1 VSSRKLLRKNLQCKS
16 FKWFLTEVYPEQ
28 FIPSD
33 AVASGEIRN
42 VLAGFCVD
50 GGTNHHDHHKP
61 VIGYPCHSQG
71 GNQLFLL
78 SELGEIRRDDGC
90 LDYPG
95 GINDANKD
103 DKVIVY
109 PCHGLKENQLW
120 QYKEVYIML
129 IITLLNKTYEII
141 FPFENNQIYH
151 PISNLCMSLSD
162 DSKHIRM
169 SQCDENNQR
178 SKWSWKRKPL
188 NETSKA

>member
-1 VSSRKLLRKNLQCKS
+1 SSRKLLRKNLQCKS

-50 GGTNHHDHHKP
+50 GGTNHHDYHKP

-71 GNQLFLL
+71 GNQLFML

-120 QYKEVYIML
+120 QYKE
-129 IITLLNKTYEII
+129 
-141 FPFENNQIYH
+141 NNQIYH

-169 SQCDENNQR
+169 SQCDENNPR
-178 SKWSWKRKPL
+178 SKWSWKRKSL